1 MASIEKIQGSN
12 IDPVIEFPVVDNMS
26 GTGRAKDGVPSW
38 DGNPTSYQEYEESA
52 LLWEQSVAM
61 QKRYLCGPRLAAELT
76 GAAKRLV
83 AGRHPEW
90 LSHNDGVRRLT
101 EHLRTSLGKPLLS
114 ELTEQ
119 LSRFF
124 KGSRRRSGESI
135 NDYITRKNEIYL
147 RACQALQRVAPHQ
160 GSRGTTTT
168 TSPASTWTT
177 AWTSS
182 RRSSFSSV
190 AGEPPAEV
198 QTSSQASP
206 APEGGATPTAE
217 ARPGE
222 TSSRPPQSGWGDH
235 DWNGW

>member
-1 MASIEKIQGSN
+1 MASTETIQGSN
-12 IDPVIEFPVVDNMS
+12 IDPAIEIPEVDDMS
-26 GTGRAKDGVPSW
+26 VTGRAKDGVPTW

-90 LSHNDGVRRLT
+90 LSHHDGVRRLT
-101 EHLRTSLGKPLLS
+101 EHLRHSLGKPLLS

-124 KGSRRRSGESI
+124 RGSRRRSGESI

-147 RACQALQRVAPHQ
+147 RACQALQRVAPDQ
-160 GSRGTTTT
+160 GSRGATTTT
-168 TSPASTWTT
+168 PPTSTWSTT
-177 AWTSS
+177 WTSS
-182 RRSSFSSV
+182 CEEHLCCSTLHGDKVSAASQHQKGAYAHRARGYHRCIAYAIPSS
-190 AGEPPAEV
+190 PH
-198 QTSSQASP
+198 SP
-206 APEGGATPTAE
+206 AKHYLADA
-217 ARPGE
+217 
-222 TSSRPPQSGWGDH
+222 
-235 DWNGW
+235 